1 MWIAAY
7 SFSETTVRR
16 DFTLEPESTERPF
29 GQSLSLRRHFLRKRP
44 PSTFLIADFAG
55 RRALPAEALLRKTA
69 VSQLSIISRK
79 GVVDG
84 YAPFTVEP
92 TTQYVSRAPRN
103 ISFLSKMQGVA
114 G

>member
-7 SFSETTVRR
+7 SFSETTRTR
-16 DFTLEPESTERPF
+16 EHRATLRSKPF
-29 GQSLSLRRHFLRKRP
+29 APQTFLAQASP
-44 PSTFLIADFAG
+44 NPSTFLIADFAE

-69 VSQLSIISRK
+69 DNLLSIVSGK